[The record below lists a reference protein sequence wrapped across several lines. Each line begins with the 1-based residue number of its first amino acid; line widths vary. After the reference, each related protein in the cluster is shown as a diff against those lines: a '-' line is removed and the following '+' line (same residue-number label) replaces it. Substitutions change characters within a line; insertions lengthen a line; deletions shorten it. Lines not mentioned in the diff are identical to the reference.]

1 MTLPTFS
8 LTNIDNFMILGMYQE
23 AYDWMVNILPE
34 GSKNDAPWKKNAD
47 FTIPLEKNELVPL
60 FASRTP
66 EETYG
71 ALFFIKL
78 HYYQQCLVKEAFQQS
93 FLLGTHDR
101 LGTDSLVYRFGG
113 NELVLREIFYYLVP
127 GGTFTKKGIQKSG
140 EVLQQL
146 HELLRHPPAK
156 PLWNCL
162 ATNSMVIAETFL
174 QFMVLCRQLSPA
186 LLRWKNFSEGTTFLK
201 DFLREEVLSSKEK

>member
-1 MTLPTFS
+1 
-8 LTNIDNFMILGMYQE
+8 MILGMYQA
-23 AYDWMVNILPE
+23 AYDWMVNIIPE
-34 GSKNDAPWKKNAD
+34 TKARAQWKKNAD
-47 FTIPLEKNELVPL
+47 FTIPLEENELVPL
-60 FASRTP
+60 FPSRTP

-71 ALFFIKL
+71 ALFFIKF

-93 FLLGTHDR
+93 FLLGTHDP

-127 GGTFTKKGIQKSG
+127 EGTFTKKGIQKSG

-146 HELLRHPPAK
+146 HELLRNPAAK

-162 ATNSMVIAETFL
+162 ATSSMIIAETFL
-174 QFMVLCRQLSPA
+174 NFMVLCRQLSPA

-201 DFLREEVLSSKEK
+201 DFFRKEEVLSSKEK